1 MPRFLIDAQ
10 LPPGLAR
17 GIAACGYEALHIVDT
32 ELREATDRNI
42 WNYAAEHEFVVI
54 TKDADF
60 VVMANLSSAGAPIV
74 WVRLGNVGNAR
85 LWASFEPLLADIL
98 ARLER
103 GERLIEVRGSDYTT
117 FRG

>member
-1 MPRFLIDAQ
+1 MLRFLDDAQ

-17 GIAACGYEALHIVDT
+17 RLAASGYEALHIAETD
-32 ELREATDRNI
+32 LREARDRDI
-42 WNYAAEHEFVVI
+42 WKYAVENEYVVI

-60 VVMANLSSAGAPIV
+60 VVMANLSPKGAPIV

-85 LWASFEPLLADIL
+85 LWASFEQLLPDIL

-103 GERLIEVRGSDYTT
+103 GEKLVEVRGTDYPTS
-117 FRG
+117 GG